1 MLKFSTCY
9 TLESVPTDLVAY
21 TRVQV
26 VVERTDIIVVYGYYR
41 AIELLL

>member
-1 MLKFSTCY
+1 VLKFSICY

-26 VVERTDIIVVYGYYR
+26 VVGRTDIIVVYRYY
-41 AIELLL
+41 